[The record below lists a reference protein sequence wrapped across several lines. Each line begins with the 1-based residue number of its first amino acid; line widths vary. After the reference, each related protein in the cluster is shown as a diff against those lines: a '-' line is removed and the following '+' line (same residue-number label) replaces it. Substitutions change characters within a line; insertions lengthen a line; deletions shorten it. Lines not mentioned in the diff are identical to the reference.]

1 MTKSEVIHAFFS
13 GFGLRAYEEN
23 SVPEY
28 LDVDMTQENNPP
40 YLTYQYGTDDFRG
53 FPVAVTVNLWDLSDS
68 WDFLRRKTEE
78 ISQYIGRFSR
88 LVCDDGYIAVSKG
101 SPFAEPV
108 TFNRPFKRV
117 ALNLFFTFITN

>member
-28 LDVDMTQENNPP
+28 LDGDMTQENNPP

-53 FPVAVTVNLWDLSDS
+53 YPVPVTVNLWDYSDS
-68 WDFLRRKTEE
+68 WTFLREKTEE

-101 SPFAEPV
+101 SPFSEPV
-108 TFNRPFKRV
+108 TFSRPYKRV
-117 ALNLFFTFITN
+117 VLNLYLTFITN